1 MKMVFRILLLCA
13 VLVAIYFFWT
23 NTTYLAGLIP
33 WYISLVIF
41 IFGLSLYFIG
51 RHFLQ
56 KKYVLK
62 KKADRIILSTP
73 LKADISYMSGVI
85 LMFFSVITFKYFIID
100 NWQLKVLLL
109 LVAIVFA
116 GWIYIYFIQLK
127 FAINDKIIIEKD
139 VIHYDVPISQG
150 QFTFKKEDIFE
161 LIFLKEF
168 KNESKQGYEASFSEG
183 SYKYHLS
190 VVLKNEVA
198 DEPRKSYDI
207 DPMIMNLDIIY
218 FVEALE
224 MMNFSLVRKSKYEG
238 FQDIWMGHNLNKLL
252 LKNED

>member
-13 VLVAIYFFWT
+13 ILVAIYFFWT

-41 IFGLSLYFIG
+41 IFGLSLYFFG

-85 LMFFSVITFKYFIID
+85 LMFFSVISFKYFIID
-100 NWQLKVLLL
+100 TWQLKVLLL

-127 FAINDKIIIEKD
+127 FAINDKIVIEKE
-139 VIHYDVPISQG
+139 VIIYDVPTSHG
-150 QFTFKKEDIFE
+150 QFTVKKEDIFE
-161 LIFLKEF
+161 LVFLKEF
-168 KNESKQGYEASFSEG
+168 KVESEQGYEASFSEG
-183 SYKYHLS
+183 SYRFHLS
-190 VVLKNEVA
+190 VVLKNKVA
-198 DEPRKSYDI
+198 DELRKSYDI
-207 DPMIMNLDIIY
+207 DPVIMNIDIVD

-224 MMNFSLVRKSKYEG
+224 IMNYSIVRMSKCEG
-238 FQDIWMGHNLNKLL
+238 TEINWTSHDFNDCP
-252 LKNED
+252 